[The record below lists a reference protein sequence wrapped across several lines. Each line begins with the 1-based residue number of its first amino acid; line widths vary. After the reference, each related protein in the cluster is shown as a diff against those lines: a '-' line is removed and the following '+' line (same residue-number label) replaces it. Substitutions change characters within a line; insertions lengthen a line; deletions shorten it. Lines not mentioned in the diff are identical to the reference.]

1 MLRVMFAEWYSPSCP
16 RGVGRRGAPRTAV
29 ASCPRPVCLQQYED
43 EPVTS
48 PGVPHPS
55 PPPTTR
61 TRTCRS
67 SRWGLLRYRLGRLYP
82 RPYSAVL
89 ILKERWPG
97 GLARLTTTP
106 SV

>member
-61 TRTCRS
+61 TRACRS

-82 RPYSAVL
+82 PPSFCCPDT
-89 ILKERWPG
+89 EG
-97 GLARLTTTP
+97 TLARRSSTTYHNT
-106 SV
+106 